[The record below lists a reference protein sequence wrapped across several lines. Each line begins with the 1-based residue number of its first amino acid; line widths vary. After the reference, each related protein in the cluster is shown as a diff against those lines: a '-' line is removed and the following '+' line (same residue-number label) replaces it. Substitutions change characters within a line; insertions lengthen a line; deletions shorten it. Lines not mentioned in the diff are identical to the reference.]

1 MSHAAPTR
9 RPLAGLAAPGGL
21 GPVSASTVAKG
32 GGLLL
37 LVVESLVTIW
47 SPTWAV
53 AVFYAALV
61 VVLLVKPTGFFGRK
75 EVRAQ

>member
-1 MSHAAPTR
+1 MVRILCA
-9 RPLAGLAAPGGL
+9 
-21 GPVSASTVAKG
+21 
-32 GGLLL
+32 
-37 LVVESLVTIW
+37 W
-47 SPTWAV
+47 SPDWAI